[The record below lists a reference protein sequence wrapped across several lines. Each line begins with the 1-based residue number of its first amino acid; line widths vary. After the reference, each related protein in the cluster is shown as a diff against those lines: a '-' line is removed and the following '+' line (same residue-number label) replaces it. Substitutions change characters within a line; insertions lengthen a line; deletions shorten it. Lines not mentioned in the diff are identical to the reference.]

1 MILFLVICLSDLFLE
16 RILKVKLLIEQRKKF
31 TVSVNQAF
39 EREASITQ
47 EIIFFFLSK
56 KQRER
61 TIIKRDDW
69 RSKKLRRN
77 ENGSRNRVSHRL
89 FRVTHCTTLF
99 GFVFMRVA
107 ARNCIKG
114 FLHDLSVCHS
124 YAT

>member
-16 RILKVKLLIEQRKKF
+16 RILRVKLLIEQRKKF

-61 TIIKRDDW
+61 TIIKRDD
-69 RSKKLRRN
+69 
-77 ENGSRNRVSHRL
+77 
-89 FRVTHCTTLF
+89 
-99 GFVFMRVA
+99 
-107 ARNCIKG
+107 
-114 FLHDLSVCHS
+114 
-124 YAT
+124 